1 MNSLIGKNI
10 GRYKIL
16 SQLGK
21 GGMAV
26 VYEALDTTLDRRVAI
41 KFIQP
46 GKEQIDVFLARF
58 RREAKALAKLSH
70 PNIVKIFDSGEFEGN
85 PYLVMDYIQGGT
97 LKDLMKDKPLSWQ
110 KSVQITI
117 QMARALDA
125 AHKADVLHRDIK
137 PSNILMANDR
147 TPMLSDFGI
156 AKIIGDD
163 GETVTTLTDT
173 GAGIGTPDYMA
184 PEQGVGKADERSD
197 IYALGVALYQ
207 LVTGR
212 LPYHADT
219 PLAVMLK
226 KSTEPLPPPST
237 YVKGLPSQLEQVLV
251 KALASNPS
259 KRFKSMGEF
268 ESALERLGGGADTL
282 GTFVDPVTDADATY
296 DQFETK
302 TGTIHTKPFLIFPV
316 AVGAGVLILCVG
328 ILGLA
333 FLANRILFTP
343 TSERENPT
351 DSAPLPPSVQE
362 DTPAPNS
369 PTDGASASPES
380 ENPTDSAPSPTAGLL
395 PGEEPASTIPERN
408 FPIQIAYV
416 IGTSGGNAS
425 IYVADANGGG
435 KDLLTNNNCDNSVP
449 HWSPDGTSIVF
460 QSDCD
465 GTYDIWQMSAS
476 GGSPFMLIGSQGY
489 DDREA
494 HYSLSGDQIV
504 YVRHE
509 LGVSYNTNGDIRV
522 YSDGS
527 DKSTG
532 VSGRGPVFSPDGS
545 QLAYMHLDGGTWQ
558 IYVYDFNSGE
568 NSQITFGGDDSRW
581 PAWSPDGREIAY
593 NSATGQ
599 GSNPTGIWTISADGG
614 DPQLV
619 IEGDY
624 GRPSWSESNLILFNS
639 PLGLWVARPNGGGL
653 EQITSD
659 YGWAG
664 SWSR

>member
-26 VYEALDTTLDRRVAI
+26 VYEAMDTTLDRRVAI

-46 GKEQIDVFLARF
+46 GKEQIDIFLARF
-58 RREAKALAKLSH
+58 RREGKSLANLSH
-70 PNIVKIFDSGEFEGN
+70 PHIVKIFDFGEFEGS

-97 LKDLMKDKPLSWQ
+97 LKDLMKGKPFPWQ
-110 KSVQITI
+110 KAVQITI
-117 QMARALDA
+117 QVARALGA
-125 AHKADVLHRDIK
+125 AHQKGILHRDIK
-137 PSNILMANDR
+137 PANILMANDR
-147 TPMLSDFGI
+147 DPMLSDFGI
-156 AKIIGDD
+156 AKWLADSGIT
-163 GETVTTLTDT
+163 ETSLTDT
-173 GAGIGTPDYMA
+173 GMGIGTPDYMA
-184 PEQGVGKADERSD
+184 PEQGVGEANERSD
-197 IYALGVALYQ
+197 IYALGVVLYQ
-207 LVTGR
+207 MVTGR

-226 KSTEPLPPPST
+226 KSTEPLPRPST
-237 YVKGLPSQLEQVLV
+237 YVKELPSQLENVLI
-251 KALASNPS
+251 KALAQKPAE
-259 KRFKSMGEF
+259 RFKSMSEF
-268 ESALERLGGGADTL
+268 GRALETLAGGTDTL
-282 GTFVDPVTDADATY
+282 ATVVETSTGDTTF
-296 DQFETK
+296 DQFGTK
-302 TGTIHTKPFLIFPV
+302 TGTVQKKPISIFPIA
-316 AVGAGVLILCVG
+316 AVVGGLILCVG

-333 FLANRILFTP
+333 FVAGRVFSTP
-343 TSERENPT
+343 TPEVEDPT
-351 DSAPLPPSVQE
+351 VSAPPISVQE
-362 DTPAPNS
+362 DA
-369 PTDGASASPES
+369 PES
-380 ENPTDSAPSPTAGLL
+380 SPVAVQSSN
-395 PGEEPASTIPERN
+395 EEPASTIPKRN
-408 FPIQIAYV
+408 FPIQIAFV

-425 IYVADANGGG
+425 IYVADSNGGG

-449 HWSPDGTSIVF
+449 HWSPDGKFILY
-460 QSDCD
+460 QSNCD
-465 GTYDIWQMSAS
+465 GTYDIWQVNAS
-476 GGSPFMLIGSQGY
+476 GSSPFMVIGSQGY

>member
-1 MNSLIGKNI
+1 MDTLIGKSL
-10 GRYKIL
+10 GRYRIL

-46 GKEQIDVFLARF
+46 GKEQLDIFLARF
-58 RREAKALAKLSH
+58 KREARALARLSH
-70 PNIVKIFDSGEFEGN
+70 PNIVKIFDSGEYEDS

-97 LKDLMKDKPLSWQ
+97 LKELMKGKPIPWK
-110 KSVQITI
+110 KSVQIII
-117 QMARALDA
+117 QLAMALDM
-125 AHKADVLHRDIK
+125 AHKEGILHRDIK
-137 PSNILMANDR
+137 PSNILIANNRD
-147 TPMLSDFGI
+147 PMLSDFGI

-173 GAGIGTPDYMA
+173 GMGIGTPDYMA
-184 PEQGVGKADERSD
+184 PEQGVGEASERSD
-197 IYALGVALYQ
+197 IYALGVVLYQ
-207 LVTGR
+207 LITGR

-226 KSTEPLPPPST
+226 KSTEPLPRPSR
-237 YVKGLPSQLEQVLV
+237 YVNDLPVQLEKILI
-251 KALASNPS
+251 KTLAQRPADRY
-259 KRFKSMGEF
+259 KTMGEF
-268 ESALERLGGGADTL
+268 AKAL
-282 GTFVDPVTDADATY
+282 DAILHGEDSLETILEPSTNEITY

-380 ENPTDSAPSPTAGLL
+380 EKPTDSAPSPTAVQLAVD
-395 PGEEPASTIPERN
+395 EPTPTIVNSSSPV
-408 FPIQIAYV
+408 QIAYV
-416 IGTSGGNAS
+416 IGASGGKSA
-425 IYVADANGGG
+425 IYAANSKGRNRN
-435 KDLLTNNNCDNSVP
+435 LLTYSNCDNSVP
-449 HWSPDGTSIVF
+449 SWSPDGSSILY
-460 QSDCD
+460 QSDCN
-465 GTYDIWQMSAS
+465 GTYDIWQMSS
-476 GGSPFMLIGSQGY
+476 DGNDPFMLFGSQQH

-494 HYSLSGDQIV
+494 HYSFSGEQVV
-504 YVRHE
+504 YVRHT
-509 LGVSYNTNGDIRV
+509 LGVSYNTNGDIRI
-522 YSDGS
+522 YSNGS

-532 VSGRGPVFSPDGS
+532 LSGRGPVFSPDGS
-545 QLAYMHLDGGTWQ
+545 QLAYMHLDAGTWQ
-558 IYVYDFNSGE
+558 IFVYNLNNGT
-568 NSQITFGGDDSRW
+568 NSQLTFSGDSRW
-581 PAWSPDGREIAY
+581 PVWSPDGKKIAY

-599 GSNPTGIWTISADGG
+599 GANPTGIWTISANGSS
-614 DPQLV
+614 PQLV
-619 IEGDY
+619 IEGSY

-639 PLGLWVARPNGGGL
+639 PEGLWTISPNGSGL
-653 EQITSD
+653 KQITND
-659 YGWAG
+659 FGWAG

>member
-1 MNSLIGKNI
+1 MNWLIGKNI

-46 GKEQIDVFLARF
+46 GKEQIDIFLARF
-58 RREAKALAKLSH
+58 RREGKLLANLSH
-70 PNIVKIFDSGEFEGN
+70 PHIVKIFDFGEFEGS

-97 LKDLMKDKPLSWQ
+97 LKDLMKGKPLSWQ
-110 KSVQITI
+110 QSVQITI
-117 QMARALDA
+117 QIAGALEA
-125 AHKADVLHRDIK
+125 AHKKGILHRDIK

-147 TPMLSDFGI
+147 DPMLSDFGI
-156 AKIIGDD
+156 AKIVVDD

-173 GAGIGTPDYMA
+173 GVGIGTPDYMA

-197 IYALGVALYQ
+197 IYALGVVLYQ

-226 KSTEPLPPPST
+226 KSMEPLPRPST
-237 YVKGLPSQLEQVLV
+237 YVKGLPGQLESVLI
-251 KALASNPS
+251 KALAQRPAE
-259 KRFKSMGEF
+259 RFKSMSEF
-268 ESALERLGGGADTL
+268 RQALETLIGGADTL
-282 GTFVDPVTDADATY
+282 ATVVETSTDDTTF
-296 DQFETK
+296 DQFGTK
-302 TGTIHTKPFLIFPV
+302 TGTVQKKPISIFPIAAV
-316 AVGAGVLILCVG
+316 AGGLILCVG

-333 FLANRILFTP
+333 FVAGRVFSTP
-343 TSERENPT
+343 TPVVEAQT
-351 DSAPLPPSVQE
+351 KSAPPTSVQE

-369 PTDGASASPES
+369 PTDEAPIPQEL
-380 ENPTDSAPSPTAGLL
+380 ENPTDSAPSPTAGIL

-408 FPIQIAYV
+408 FPIQITYV
-416 IGTSGGNAS
+416 IGTSGRNAS
-425 IYVADANGGG
+425 IYVADSNGGNR
-435 KDLLTNNNCDNSVP
+435 DLLTSSDCDSSVP
-449 HWSPDGTSIVF
+449 HWSPDGKSILY
-460 QSDCD
+460 QANCD
-465 GTYDIWQMSAS
+465 GTYDIWQVSAS
-476 GGSPFMLIGSQGY
+476 GRSPFMIIGSQGY

-522 YSDGS
+522 YSDRS
-527 DKSTG
+527 DRSTG
-532 VSGRGPVFSPDGS
+532 LSGRGPVFSPDGS
-545 QLAYMHLDGGTWQ
+545 QLAYMYLDGGTWQ
-558 IYVYDFNSGE
+558 IYVYDFNSGK

-581 PAWSPDGREIAY
+581 PTWSPDGREIAY

-639 PLGLWVARPNGGGL
+639 PLGLWVARPNGGRL